1 MTSAQKKA
9 FVARMAAARKKSGKG
24 KRPAGTKGLKRNG
37 SATGTKGLKRSRRN
51 SGGDEARALQV
62 YDEFHGPGAKG
73 RDVVIDLEY
82 PIKTHH
88 VLSGIGKLVQIKIS
102 TYLSPRV
109 EVTLG
114 FKGTY
119 LAQDTKKTQ
128 LFIEGG
134 NQAVNL
140 ADFNIRGPIHELEP
154 LGEMTWVFYDTEKT
168 HLGDD
173 GGDAIYKHRF
183 GSVKPLV
190 IYDTRNKLLMLAG
203 GGYDMPP
210 EGIRN

>member
-1 MTSAQKKA
+1 MTAAQKKA
-9 FVARMAAARKKSGKG
+9 FVARMAAARNAGKK
-24 KRPAGTKGLKRNG
+24 KRPAGTKGLKRRGHG
-37 SATGTKGLKRSRRN
+37 SKVKRSRRN
-51 SGGDEARALQV
+51 SGGEEARALQV
-62 YDEFHGPGAKG
+62 FDEFHGEGARG
-73 RDVVIDLEY
+73 RNVVIDLEI
-82 PIKTHH
+82 PIKSHH
-88 VLSGIGKLVQIKIS
+88 VLSGIGKLVQIKIA
-102 TYLSPRV
+102 TYHAPRV

-119 LAQDTKKTQ
+119 LAQDIKKTQ

-134 NQAVNL
+134 NQGVNL
-140 ADFNIRGPIHELEP
+140 ADFNIKGQAHEREV

-173 GGDAIYKHRF
+173 GGDAIFKHKF

-190 IYDTRNKLLMLAG
+190 IYDSRNKLLLLAG